1 MIAQWFYGRLLALYP
16 VEFRREYG
24 AEMREQFR
32 DDWNHA
38 RRRGVLRAAAFWPH
52 AIADWA
58 LAVFQLHG
66 EIVAQDL
73 RSAGTNLAKRPVSTT
88 AMVLLLSLAIAGTT
102 SLCIFAAGL
111 VVRNLPFE
119 SAGRLVFLAQPRA
132 SGGIEWQMLP
142 RDVAEKFRQTS
153 RTLDSIAFQTEFT
166 ETLNDFHA
174 HGWFVT
180 PAALA
185 NLGIKPTLG
194 RLLRADDDD
203 AAVIGPRLWASR
215 YGSRRSAIG
224 SVIQLFGHDY
234 RVVGALQESPAFP
247 FDADIWA
254 SRSAQNGSAGVFG
267 RIKPGKTLR
276 DVQYEWSAFRQRVGG
291 RWPAEAA
298 WLRNLGHDSLVD
310 FILWWGLGAF
320 AMVLLLACADLAC
333 LQAGYALRR
342 QREVAIRIAV
352 GAPRGRVV
360 RFLMTESLVLA
371 AIAGALSVPVTA
383 FVISQIHA
391 RLDFWGMPRL
401 AGWPALRF
409 DSVALLATA
418 IIALAAGAAA
428 GFLPAWRM
436 AHQLPWA
443 ILIDQRPDKAPRLGR
458 LRLALLGAQT
468 AVAILAV
475 ALALGFAVESRR
487 RLDSPVI
494 KVLSQSWRASLRLP
508 NDRSMTLV
516 ENIVNRLESSGR
528 PAIAIGAPP
537 FLDEPPSMEYER
549 RGGPSIQY
557 QFVNARFFGIAGF
570 RWKAGRAWTEEE
582 GKLTHQLVGAVN
594 QALAGK
600 FPVGSILRLINA
612 NGNPAPVRIVGIVE
626 QPLLDQHRPK
636 PGPLVYLPYQCATI
650 GSMNVIAPF
659 QGDAVRARQS
669 LEAAI
674 LESDPPLRGYSIQ
687 DYGVRI
693 ADNWSGWLAMVTMLW
708 IAGAFALALAATGM
722 AAYLTQT
729 FVERRQPIAL
739 RYALGAL
746 VSNVWGW
753 VNRQTRVAILTAA
766 LAALALWGAVLM
778 LPAGMIPE
786 FGVPAALAAAVAIA
800 VVAGMWAAASWFASR
815 RAASQPLIR

>member
-1 MIAQWFYGRLLALYP
+1 MIAQWFYARLLALYP
-16 VEFRREYG
+16 AEFRSEYG

-38 RRRGVLRAAAFWPH
+38 RRRGVLRTAAFWPH

-73 RSAGTNLAKRPVSTT
+73 RSAGTNLTHRPVSST
-88 AMVLLLSLAIAGTT
+88 AMVILLSLAIAGTA
-102 SLCIFAAGL
+102 SLCVFAAGL
-111 VVRNLPFE
+111 VFRKLPFE
-119 SAGRLVFLAQPRA
+119 SAGRLVFLAQPRTA
-132 SGGIEWQMLP
+132 GGIEWQMLP

-153 RTLDSIAFQTEFT
+153 RTLDRIAFQTEFT
-166 ETLNDFHA
+166 ETLDDFHA

-185 NLGIKPTLG
+185 NLGVKPTVG
-194 RLLRADDDD
+194 RLLQADDND

-224 SVIQLFGHDY
+224 SVIQLFGRDY
-234 RVVGALQESPAFP
+234 RVVGVLEEAPAFP

-276 DVQYEWSAFRQRVGG
+276 DVQYEWTAFRQQVGG

-298 WLRNLGHDSLVD
+298 WLRNVGHDSLVD
-310 FILWWGLGAF
+310 FVLWCGLGAF

-342 QREVAIRIAV
+342 QREVAIRMAV

-360 RFLMTESLVLA
+360 RFLMTESLVVA

-391 RLDFWGMPRL
+391 RLDFWGMPTL
-401 AGWPALRF
+401 AGWPAVRF

-436 AHQLPWA
+436 AHQLPWN
-443 ILIDQRPDKAPRLGR
+443 ILIDHRPDKAPRLGR

-468 AVAILAV
+468 AVAILAI
-475 ALALGFAVESRR
+475 ALALGFAVESQR
-487 RLDSPVI
+487 RLDSPVV
-494 KVLSQSWRASLRLP
+494 KVLSQSWRATLRLP
-508 NDRSMTLV
+508 NDRSMRLV
-516 ENIVNRLESSGR
+516 ENIVNRLGSSGQ

-570 RWKAGRAWTEEE
+570 RWKAGRPWTEEE
-582 GKLTHQLVGAVN
+582 GKLAHPMVGAVN

-636 PGPLVYLPYQCATI
+636 PGPLVFLPYQRATI

-659 QGDAVRARQS
+659 EGNAVRAKQS

-674 LESDPPLRGYSIQ
+674 MGSDPPLRGYSIQ

-693 ADNWSGWLAMVTMLW
+693 VDNWSGWLAMVTMLS

-729 FVERRQPIAL
+729 FIERRQPIAM

-753 VNRQTRVAILTAA
+753 VNRQTGVAILTAA
-766 LAALALWGAVLM
+766 LAALALWSAVLM
-778 LPAGMIPE
+778 LPAGMVPE
-786 FGVPAALAAAVAIA
+786 FSVPAALAAMAAIA
-800 VVAGMWAAASWFASR
+800 VVAAMWAMASWFASR